1 MKQLRCLT
9 DPALPSE
16 RLRRHLIRA
25 LVLSPFACG
34 VVAVGESGQVRAQ
47 AGTTKTPTTESP
59 VTDVPMTDAQMNH
72 AAAYSDQLVI
82 DHATGRKIG
91 VRIRLPAQEKSS
103 GLILYSPGLGS
114 GLSNG
119 AAWCAAWQAAGYV
132 VVNLAHPVTDDSIWN
147 TARTS
152 FQENLKRALSPE
164 QYTYRV
170 KDCSA
175 VLTHYLKDPA
185 LKHYIDPNR
194 IGIAGHSYGA
204 LTVQAI
210 TGQLVGG
217 QDLRDPRIRA
227 AIAFSPG
234 AVSAERAH
242 LMAKVKI
249 PFFSITGDHDQF
261 VTFKDGQNTMRLGM
275 ALEKRLLIYEQ
286 LPAGHKQLLIL
297 ANADHMTFAGEAV
310 DPSRFSRDVTLGS
323 AEQLGQW
330 SRISEMSHIFW
341 KYYLS
346 DSINLSAE
354 NQMRFNNELSSR
366 QIAGDV
372 LKFG

>member
-1 MKQLRCLT
+1 
-9 DPALPSE
+9 
-16 RLRRHLIRA
+16 
-25 LVLSPFACG
+25 
-34 VVAVGESGQVRAQ
+34 
-47 AGTTKTPTTESP
+47 
-59 VTDVPMTDAQMNH
+59 MNR
-72 AAAYSDQLVI
+72 AAAYSDDVVI

-91 VRIRLPAQEKSS
+91 VRLRLPAQGKPT

-132 VVNLAHPVTDDSIWN
+132 VVNLAHPGTDDSIWN

-152 FQENLKRALSPE
+152 FQENLKRALSAE

-185 LKHYIDPNR
+185 LKSYIDPNR

-217 QDLRDPRIRA
+217 RDLRDPRIRA

-261 VTFKDGQNTMRLGM
+261 VTFKDGHSTMRLGM
-275 ALEKRLLIYEQ
+275 MLEKRLSIYEQ
-286 LPAGHKQLLIL
+286 LPAGRKQLLIL
-297 ANADHMTFAGEAV
+297 ADSDHMTFAGEAV
-310 DPSRFSRDVTLGS
+310 DPDRFSRDVTLKPG
-323 AEQLGQW
+323 EQLDQW
-330 SRISEMSHIFW
+330 SRISEISKIFW

-346 DSINLSAE
+346 NSINLSAE
-354 NQMRFNNELSSR
+354 DQIRFNNELNSR

>member
-1 MKQLRCLT
+1 
-9 DPALPSE
+9 
-16 RLRRHLIRA
+16 
-25 LVLSPFACG
+25 
-34 VVAVGESGQVRAQ
+34 
-47 AGTTKTPTTESP
+47 
-59 VTDVPMTDAQMNH
+59 MNH
-72 AAAYSDQLVI
+72 AAAYSDQVVI

-91 VRIRLPAQEKSS
+91 VRLRLPPQEKPS

-119 AAWCAAWQAAGYV
+119 AAWCAAWQAAGNV
-132 VVNLAHPVTDDSIWN
+132 VVNLAHPMTDDAIWN

-175 VLTHYLKDPA
+175 VLTHCLKDPA
-185 LKHYIDPNR
+185 LKRYIDPNR

-210 TGQLVGG
+210 TGQLLGG
-217 QDLRDPRIRA
+217 QDLRDSRIRA

-261 VTFKDGQNTMRLGM
+261 VTFKDGQSTMRLGM
-275 ALEKRLLIYEQ
+275 LLEKRLLIYEH
-286 LPAGHKQLLIL
+286 LPVGHKQLLIL
-297 ANADHMTFAGEAV
+297 ANADHMTFAGETV
-310 DPSRFSRDVTLGS
+310 DPDRFSRDVTLGS
-323 AEQLGQW
+323 AEQQVQW
-330 SRISEMSHIFW
+330 SRISEMSQIFW

-346 DSINLSAE
+346 DLINLSAE
-354 NQMRFNNELSSR
+354 DQMRFNNELSSR